1 MAFSMNGLETV
12 GYSYAKEKMM
22 EEEKSK
28 LNDRM

>member
-1 MAFSMNGLETV
+1 MAFSMDGVETV

-28 LNDRM
+28 LNYRI